1 MQATDRT
8 LSVVFDLNI
17 RLMVPLFQRP
27 YVWEKEENWVP
38 LWESVETVSDRRLR
52 GDEPRPHFLGAIV
65 LDRAEMPTGE
75 VQARQVI
82 DGQQRLTTL
91 QILLA
96 SIRDLCKARRVDNY
110 HGAFK
115 RLTEN
120 YVTSKKIPESVYKVW
135 PTNRDR
141 SAFTSVMSSGSLSSL
156 LQAFGVKKAAK
167 LENHMCQAYAFFYD
181 AVDGWLGDARGEGLE
196 QRLEALLAAV
206 REDIVLVVVDLG
218 EKDDAQLIF
227 ETMNALMTP
236 LLPSDL
242 VKNLLFRRAGDQGI
256 DTQSLY
262 DRYWAPFD
270 NEAEFWR
277 REVRQGRL
285 TRHVMDIFL
294 QYYLTLRKREDIGI
308 GHLYTE
314 FKSYLGTNGCGAVE
328 GELIRL
334 REYGDVYRSLAEFPL
349 TSREGLFF
357 YRLEQ
362 LDTQTVIPVLLEV
375 FKSPDNE
382 ADRALILDYLE
393 SYLVRRAVCG
403 LTYKAY
409 NRLFVDLI
417 RRLSEVG
424 FVAAEVRDF
433 LLTREGES
441 SRWPDDKEFADAVTI
456 SPLYNSLKRA
466 RLRMFLEGIESAMHD
481 KKAEKVVLND
491 KLTIE
496 HIMPRKWR
504 ENWESPAGD
513 DKDGEDL
520 RDHII
525 HTVGNLTL
533 LTQELN
539 SAQSNAAWAEKKK
552 ALLKHSVLTMN
563 RCLESHEVWDEKA
576 IMTRGMTIAALAKR
590 IWPRPTA

>member
-1 MQATDRT
+1 
-8 LSVVFDLNI
+8 
-17 RLMVPLFQRP
+17 
-27 YVWEKEENWVP
+27 
-38 LWESVETVSDRRLR
+38 
-52 GDEPRPHFLGAIV
+52 
-65 LDRAEMPTGE
+65 MPTGE

-96 SIRDLCKARRVDNY
+96 AVRDLCTVRHADNY

-141 SAFTSVMSSGSLSSL
+141 TVFASVMSSGSLQAL
-156 LQAFGVKKAAK
+156 LRVHDAK
-167 LENHMCQAYAFFYD
+167 RAKQFEHRMCQAYSFFYE
-181 AVDGWLGDARGEGLE
+181 AAEAWLGDTDGESLE
-196 QRLEALLAAV
+196 RQLEALLTAL

-242 VKNLLFRRAGDQGI
+242 VKNLLFRRAGDHDL

-262 DRYWAPFD
+262 DRYWAAFD
-270 NEAEFWR
+270 NDADFWR
-277 REVRQGRL
+277 QEVRQGRL

-294 QYYLTLRKREDIGI
+294 QHYLTLRVKEDIGVS
-308 GHLYTE
+308 HLYTE
-314 FKSYLGTNGCGAVE
+314 FKAYLGTNGAGGVE
-328 GELIRL
+328 AELARL
-334 REYGDVYRSLAEFPL
+334 RAYGDVYKSFVTFPAG
-349 TSREGLFF
+349 SRERLFF

-375 FKSPDNE
+375 FKNPHSE
-382 ADRALILDYLE
+382 SDRGQILDYLE

-417 RRLSEVG
+417 RRLSEAG
-424 FVAAEVRDF
+424 FTAQEVRDF

-441 SRWPDDKEFADAVTI
+441 TRWPDDKEFGDALAML
-456 SPLYNSLKRA
+456 PLYNSLKRA
-466 RLRMFLEGIESAMHD
+466 RLRMVLEAIEFAMPD
-481 KKAEKVVLND
+481 KKAEKVVLD
-491 KLTIE
+491 GKLTIE

-504 ENWESPAGD
+504 ENWPPP
-513 DKDGEDL
+513 DGEGKDAADL

-539 SAQSNAAWAEKKK
+539 SAQSNAAWPEKKD
-552 ALLKHSVLTMN
+552 ALLQHSVLTMN
-563 RCLESHEVWDEKA
+563 RRLQSEEVWNEKA
-576 IMTRGMTIAALAKR
+576 ILVRGMTIAALATK
-590 IWPRPTA
+590 IWPRPTS